1 MRDFDRFVHWI
12 RDAQQPLMAAC
23 IILSDIDQNLFPP
36 DLAQGANDQIGGET
50 LSDAVQ
56 GKR

>member
-1 MRDFDRFVHWI
+1 MRDFDKSVHWI

-23 IILSDIDQNLFPP
+23 ITLSDIDQNLVPP
-36 DLAQGANDQIGGET
+36 GFAQGANNQIGGET

>member
-1 MRDFDRFVHWI
+1 
-12 RDAQQPLMAAC
+12 MAAC
-23 IILSDIDQNLFPP
+23 ITLSDIDQNLVPP
-36 DLAQGANDQIGGET
+36 GFAQGANNQIGGET